1 MGIFQYRLFLLASL
15 LASCSARRST
25 AQRIVA
31 LRGGAAVHRAAQ
43 SIMGNYR
50 MIMLLL
56 MMMLMMMMSFPGELK
71 FYSYLSE
78 SDRYG
83 LLS

>member
-1 MGIFQYRLFLLASL
+1 MGIFQYRLFLLALL
-15 LASCSARRST
+15 LASCSVRRST

-56 MMMLMMMMSFPGELK
+56 LIVMKSFPGKLK

>member
-31 LRGGAAVHRAAQ
+31 LRGGAAVLRAAQ

-50 MIMLLL
+50 VIIWLL
-56 MMMLMMMMSFPGELK
+56 MMMIMMMSFPGELK